1 MQLIP
6 QGLWWAA
13 RLVWGQA
20 GCGSALQTLFHGEQ
34 GCRAGGGGGV
44 YPFGESPA
52 LPPAPCPLPPAPCR
66 AHHCLGPREGGKAG
80 GGLGFP
86 GSVFRYK
93 CLSHPQ
99 GTWYSR
105 CPRTLVGPSL
115 VQVAP
120 TGPMRT
126 GHCLSPVPRFLGG
139 GLGTCR
145 MAAWTWGT
153 NVHVTFCMRGSR
165 YSGKASWRR
174 RSCGSLG

>member
-13 RLVWGQA
+13 WLVWGQA

-52 LPPAPCPLPPAPCR
+52 LPPAPCR
-66 AHHCLGPREGGKAG
+66 AHHCLGPGEGGKAG

-86 GSVFRYK
+86 GSVFSYK

-105 CPRTLVGPSL
+105 CPRTLGIPLCAGGPHRSHADRAL
-115 VQVAP
+115 LISSAQIS
-120 TGPMRT
+120 RW
-126 GHCLSPVPRFLGG
+126 
-139 GLGTCR
+139 GLGD
-145 MAAWTWGT
+145 
-153 NVHVTFCMRGSR
+153 VQD
-165 YSGKASWRR
+165 
-174 RSCGSLG
+174 GSLDLGN